1 MLATVIILI
10 VILIVAWFAIDLS
23 VGKKELM
30 QKERT
35 FPMRQASLK
44 LFTDGTKLYNDLFK
58 SIEQAKH
65 SIHISFYIVKN
76 DEVSKKFVDLLCEK
90 ANQQVDVRLLVDRI
104 GSIKL
109 NRKMRKH
116 LLACGVKFSFSRRL
130 KFPYLFYTINARN
143 HRKMTIID
151 QSIGYIGGFNI
162 GQEYLGL
169 DPTLGTWK
177 DYHLK
182 VTGEAVNDLQT
193 QFLRDWS
200 SSMNDEEQ
208 HEEVIDRQ
216 IKDPS
221 MQTVQFRST
230 EGVSLEDHFL
240 HIINE
245 AKNELCIGTP
255 YFIPTESLMAAILKA
270 RKRGVTV
277 YILIP
282 MRADHP
288 LVRDAAFSYLPALV
302 EAGCQIHQFYYGFY
316 HGKVMIADERICD
329 VGTANFDKRSLFLN
343 GEINC
348 FIFDPVFIKHVKE
361 TFHTFLHDCP
371 LLSLSDIKKRT
382 WFDKFKQ
389 GVATFISPLL

>member
-10 VILIVAWFAIDLS
+10 VILIVAWFAIDLG

-30 QKERT
+30 QEERT

-58 SIEQAKH
+58 SIEQAQH

-76 DEVSKKFVDLLCEK
+76 DEVSQKFVDLLCEK

-104 GSIKL
+104 GSMKL
-109 NRKMRKH
+109 NRKMRNH
-116 LLACGVKFSFSRRL
+116 LQSCGVKFSFSRRI

-143 HRKMTIID
+143 HRKITIID
-151 QSIGYIGGFNI
+151 ESVGYIGGFNI

-169 DPTLGTWK
+169 DPKLGIWK

-182 VTGEAVNDLQT
+182 ITGEAVTDLQT
-193 QFLRDWS
+193 QFLTDWGS
-200 SSMNDEEQ
+200 SVNNEE
-208 HEEVIDRQ
+208 HEEAGISKQ

-221 MQTVQFRST
+221 MQTVQLRST
-230 EGVSLEDHFL
+230 EGVSLENHFL

-245 AKNELCIGTP
+245 AKDELCIGTP
-255 YFIPTESLMAAILKA
+255 YFIPTEALMTAILEA
-270 RKRGVTV
+270 RKRGVMV

-288 LVRDAAFSYLPALV
+288 LVHDAAFSYLPTLV
-302 EAGCQIHQFYYGFY
+302 EAGCQVHQFYYGFY

-348 FIFDPVFIKHVKE
+348 FIFDPAFIKQVKE
-361 TFHTFLHDCP
+361 TFHMCLHDCP
-371 LLSLSDIKKRT
+371 LLSLSDIKKRN

>member
-1 MLATVIILI
+1 MLATIIILI
-10 VILIVAWFAIDLS
+10 VILIVAWFAIDLG

-30 QKERT
+30 QEERT

-58 SIEQAKH
+58 SIEQAQH

-76 DEVSKKFVDLLCEK
+76 DQVSQQFVDLLCEK

-104 GSIKL
+104 GSMKL
-109 NRKMRKH
+109 NRKMRNH
-116 LLACGVKFSFSRRL
+116 LQSCGVKFSFSRRI

-143 HRKMTIID
+143 HRKITIID
-151 QSIGYIGGFNI
+151 ESVGYIGGFNI

-169 DPTLGTWK
+169 DPKLGIWK

-182 VTGEAVNDLQT
+182 ITGEAVTDLQT
-193 QFLRDWS
+193 QFLTDWGS
-200 SSMNDEEQ
+200 SVNNEE
-208 HEEVIDRQ
+208 HEEAGISKQ

-221 MQTVQFRST
+221 MQTVQLRST

-245 AKNELCIGTP
+245 AKDELCIGTP
-255 YFIPTESLMAAILKA
+255 YFIPTEALMTAILEA
-270 RKRGVTV
+270 RKRGVMV

-288 LVRDAAFSYLPALV
+288 LVRDAAFSYLPTLV
-302 EAGCQIHQFYYGFY
+302 EAGCQVHQFYYGFY

-348 FIFDPVFIKHVKE
+348 FIFDPAFIKHVKE
-361 TFHTFLHDCP
+361 TFHMCLHDCP
-371 LLSLSDIKKRT
+371 LLSLSDIKKRN
-382 WFDKFKQ
+382 WFDRFKQ

>member
-1 MLATVIILI
+1 MLATIIILI
-10 VILIVAWFAIDLS
+10 VILIVAWFAIDLG

-30 QKERT
+30 QEERT

-58 SIEQAKH
+58 SIEQAQH

-76 DEVSKKFVDLLCEK
+76 DQVSQQFVDLLCEK

-104 GSIKL
+104 GSMKL
-109 NRKMRKH
+109 NRKMRNH
-116 LLACGVKFSFSRRL
+116 LQSCGVKFSFSRRI

-143 HRKMTIID
+143 HRKITIID
-151 QSIGYIGGFNI
+151 ESVGYIGGFNI

-169 DPTLGTWK
+169 DPKLGIWK

-182 VTGEAVNDLQT
+182 ITGEAVTDLQT
-193 QFLRDWS
+193 QFLTDWGS
-200 SSMNDEEQ
+200 SVNNEE
-208 HEEVIDRQ
+208 HEEAGISKQ

-221 MQTVQFRST
+221 MQTVQLRST

-245 AKNELCIGTP
+245 AKDELCIGTP
-255 YFIPTESLMAAILKA
+255 YFIPTEALMTAILEA
-270 RKRGVTV
+270 RKRGVMV

-302 EAGCQIHQFYYGFY
+302 EAGCQVHQFYYGFY

-348 FIFDPVFIKHVKE
+348 FIFDPAFIKHVKE
-361 TFHTFLHDCP
+361 TFHMCLHDCP
-371 LLSLSDIKKRT
+371 LLSLSDIKKRN
-382 WFDKFKQ
+382 WFDRFKQ